1 MTSIIVIYF
10 HIYPV
15 CLKLSV
21 NIFKEKKERY
31 NGGVHSMFETE
42 QQWVIRNKTVID
54 YTDIPELREYSYG
67 LCLPLEN
74 TQDLD
79 TN

>member
-1 MTSIIVIYF
+1 
-10 HIYPV
+10 
-15 CLKLSV
+15 
-21 NIFKEKKERY
+21 
-31 NGGVHSMFETE
+31 MFETE